1 MREFLSFLLWFFIIL
16 FVLRVLWRLAAPF
29 VIRAVLSRL
38 RKKMEEEYL
47 KRENAFRTS
56 TDPNYAEELTLNRNL
71 KVKVPRKQK
80 GTSRQEWEAQ
90 IEEVEFEEAPQSRQ
104 NT

>member
-16 FVLRVLWRLAAPF
+16 FAVRLLWRLVAPF
-29 VIRAVLSRL
+29 VIRAVLNRL
-38 RKKMEEEYL
+38 RRKMEDEYL
-47 KRENAFRTS
+47 KRENAFRNT

-80 GTSRQEWEAQ
+80 GTNRQEWEAQ
-90 IEEVEFEEAPQSRQ
+90 IEEVEFEEAPQPRQ
-104 NT
+104 NP